1 MSKVYEWLF
10 RHVLYPAYESGLRGR
25 KTLRYLREYDAN
37 QWLSADEIQA
47 LQWRKLKRLIDHC
60 AAEVPYYQRRWREIG
75 MAPGD
80 IRSLEDYAGLPLLTK
95 QDIRDNLEALKAPAF
110 RDGLLYKTT
119 GGSTGEPLRFG
130 YTRESNER
138 RNAVMWRGYAWAGS
152 RMGRRTLY
160 LWGLPSSVPSRWKA
174 MKDRYYHG
182 LFGRRILNSFHMTEA
197 NLSNYADEI
206 ERYRPEIIVGYVG
219 PLVELACWMI
229 ATGRRIP
236 SPVGII
242 TGAEALRE
250 VQRRQLEQAFG
261 CPAFNTYGCR
271 EFMLIASEC
280 EQRNGLHLTADH
292 LLTEL
297 VGITDDNPV
306 GEVVVTDLH
315 NYGMP
320 FLRYVNGDLAVPR
333 TESCACGRGLPM
345 LDRVEGRKLDTIRTP
360 AGKLLPGE
368 LFVMLFLDIT
378 GVTRYQFVQRA
389 LDRLDL
395 TLVRD
400 ADFDDAVL
408 ARIRERVTGVIGADM
423 TLHVHYAD
431 DLPVL
436 ANGKRRVTV
445 SELS

>member
-1 MSKVYEWLF
+1 M
-10 RHVLYPAYESGLRGR
+10 LYPAYESGLRGR
-25 KTLRYLREYDAN
+25 KTLAYMREYEKQ
-37 QWLSADEIQA
+37 QWLSTDEIAA
-47 LQWRKLKRLIDHC
+47 LQWTKLKRLIEHC

-75 MAPGD
+75 VTPGD
-80 IRSLEDYAGLPLLTK
+80 IRNLDDYAQLPLLTK
-95 QDIRDNLEALKAPAF
+95 QDIRDHQDALKAPAF

-160 LWGLPSSVPSRWKA
+160 LWGLPNSAPSRWKGF
-174 MKDRYYHG
+174 KERYFHA
-182 LFGRRILNSFHMTEA
+182 LFGRRILNSFHMTET
-197 NLSNYADEI
+197 NLSTYADEI

-219 PLVELACWMI
+219 PLVELARWML
-229 ATGRRIP
+229 ATGRRVP
-236 SPVGII
+236 APVSII
-242 TGAEALRE
+242 TGAEALRD
-250 VQRRQLEQAFG
+250 VQRQQLEQAFG

-280 EQRNGLHLTADH
+280 ERRDGLHLTADH

-297 VGITDDNPV
+297 VGTTDVNPV

-320 FLRYVNGDLAVPR
+320 FLRYVNGDLAVRRNLP
-333 TESCACGRGLPM
+333 CPCGRGLPM
-345 LDRVEGRKLDTIRTP
+345 LERVEGRKLDTIRTP

-378 GVTRYQFVQRA
+378 GVKRYQFVQRTI
-389 LDRLDL
+389 DSLDL

-400 ADFDDAVL
+400 ATFDENVL
-408 ARIRERVTGVIGADM
+408 ARVRERVEGVIGEGVMLRIA
-423 TLHVHYAD
+423 YAD
-431 DLPVL
+431 DIPVL

-445 SELS
+445 SELP